1 MRLKGQVA
9 PISFLSILS
18 LFLFFPLTAVA
29 SGEAHLQD
37 FTSTTA
43 GIICLV
49 VFCLAYGL
57 VIAEEHIHLRKSKP
71 VMVAA
76 GIIWAFV
83 AVTYGQTGDHHTAEV
98 MIRHNLL
105 EFAELFLFLLA
116 AMTYI
121 NTMAERNVFD
131 ALRAWLISQ
140 GFSLRNIFWITGVLS
155 FVISPIAD
163 NLTTAL
169 LMSTVAMAVGGTNV
183 KFVAIAC
190 INIVVAANAG
200 GAFSPFGD
208 ITTLMVWQ
216 KGVLPFTTFFAL
228 IIPSLVNWIIPAV
241 IMSFFVAKEKPQA
254 IEEKV
259 ELKEGA
265 FIVVG
270 MFIMTITMAVCA
282 HNFLHLPPV
291 IGMMTGLGL
300 LKLFGYYLK
309 MKKVNELK
317 KKQQE
322 YVYTPG
328 AGALD
333 AESISASDA
342 KTLEKPNEE
351 TFNIFGILALA
362 EWDTLMFFYGVILC
376 VGGLGTMGYL
386 AALSQFM
393 YIDLGPT
400 TANVLVGIVSAIVD
414 NIPVMFAVLSMLP
427 EMDSW
432 QWLLVTLTAG
442 VGGSLLSVGS
452 AAGVAVM
459 GQARGI
465 YTFFGHLKWTWAIAL
480 GYAASIW
487 AHHLVNQSYV
497 GVPISM

>member
-1 MRLKGQVA
+1 MRVNVKA
-9 PISFLSILS
+9 ISISILS
-18 LFLFFPLTAVA
+18 MFLSFPNAVLA
-29 SGEAHLQD
+29 AGDAHLQD
-37 FTSTTA
+37 FTAHWA
-43 GIICLV
+43 GIVCLV
-49 VFCLAYGL
+49 VFVLAYSL
-57 VIAEEHIHLRKSKP
+57 VVFEDQLHLRKSKP

-76 GIIWAFV
+76 GIIWMFV
-83 AVTYGQTGDHHTAEV
+83 AIVYSQSGDKHTAEI

-131 ALRAWLISQ
+131 ALRAWLVSR
-140 GFSLRNIFWITGVLS
+140 GFSLRNIFWITGVLA
-155 FVISPIAD
+155 FLISPIAD

-169 LMSTVAMAVGGTNV
+169 LMSTVAMAVGGTNT
-183 KFVAIAC
+183 KFIALAC

-216 KGVLPFTTFFAL
+216 KGVIPFTTFFAL
-228 IIPSLVNWIIPAV
+228 ILPSLVNWLIPAV
-241 IMSFFVAKEKPQA
+241 IMSMFVAKDKPEA

-259 ELKEGA
+259 EMKDGA

-291 IGMMTGLGL
+291 IGMMTGLGF
-300 LKLFGYYLK
+300 LKIFGYYLK
-309 MKKVNELK
+309 MKNIRALK
-317 KKQQE
+317 RKKEE
-322 YVYTPG
+322 YEYTPG
-328 AGALD
+328 AGPLG
-333 AESISASDA
+333 AESVSASDH
-342 KTLEKPNEE
+342 TEEE
-351 TFNIFGILALA
+351 TIDIFDILAKA

-376 VGGLGTMGYL
+376 VGGLGTLGYL

-400 TANVLVGIVSAIVD
+400 TANVLVGIVSAIID
-414 NIPVMFAVLSMLP
+414 NIPVMFAVLTMMP
-427 EMDSW
+427 HMDEA

-465 YTFFGHLKWTWAIAL
+465 YTFFAHLKWTWAIAL

-487 AHHLVNQSYV
+487 VHFLVNSRFI
-497 GVPISM
+497 GVPV

>member
-1 MRLKGQVA
+1 MRLSRH
-9 PISFLSILS
+9 IMSISILS
-18 LFLFFPLTAVA
+18 IFLSFPISVLAA
-29 SGEAHLQD
+29 GDAHLQD
-37 FTSTTA
+37 FTAHWA
-43 GIICLV
+43 GIVCLV
-49 VFCLAYGL
+49 VFVLAYSL
-57 VIAEEHIHLRKSKP
+57 VVFEDQLHMRKSKP

-76 GIIWAFV
+76 GIIWMFV
-83 AVTYGQTGDHHTAEV
+83 AIVYSQSGDQHTAEI

-105 EFAELFLFLLA
+105 EFGELFLFLLA

-131 ALRAWLISQ
+131 ALRAWLVSR

-155 FVISPIAD
+155 FLISPIAD

-169 LMSTVAMAVGGTNV
+169 LMSTVVMAVGGTNT
-183 KFVAIAC
+183 KFIAIAC

-216 KGVLPFTTFFAL
+216 KGVIPFATFFAL
-228 IIPSLVNWIIPAV
+228 IIPSLVNWLIPAV
-241 IMSFFVAKEKPQA
+241 IMSMFVAKDKPDA
-254 IEEKV
+254 IEETV

-309 MKKVNELK
+309 IKNMRALKQKKIDYE
-317 KKQQE
+317 
-322 YVYTPG
+322 YTPG

-333 AESISASDA
+333 AESISASDH
-342 KTLEKPNEE
+342 KEE
-351 TFNIFGILALA
+351 ENFNIFGILALA

-386 AALSQFM
+386 ASLSQFM

-400 TANVLVGIVSAIVD
+400 TANVLVGIVSAIID
-414 NIPVMFAVLSMLP
+414 NIPVMFAVLTMMP
-427 EMDSW
+427 HMDEA

-465 YTFFGHLKWTWAIAL
+465 YTFFAHLKWTWAIAL

-487 AHHLVNQSYV
+487 VHFLVNSRFI
-497 GVPISM
+497 GVPV

>member
-1 MRLKGQVA
+1 MRLSGY
-9 PISFLSILS
+9 IISILS
-18 LFLFFPLTAVA
+18 MFLLLPNSVWAA
-29 SGEAHLQD
+29 GDAHLQD
-37 FTSTTA
+37 FTAHWA
-43 GIICLV
+43 GIVCLV
-49 VFCLAYGL
+49 VFVLAYTL
-57 VIAEEHIHLRKSKP
+57 VVFEDQLHMRKSKP

-76 GIIWAFV
+76 GIIWMLV
-83 AVTYGQTGDHHTAEV
+83 AIVYTQHGDQHTAEI

-105 EFAELFLFLLA
+105 EFGELFLFLLA

-131 ALRAWLISQ
+131 ALRAWLVSR

-155 FVISPIAD
+155 FLISPIAD

-169 LMSTVAMAVGGTNV
+169 LMSTVAMAVGGTNT
-183 KFVAIAC
+183 KFIALAC

-216 KGVLPFTTFFAL
+216 KGVVPFATFFAL
-228 IIPSLVNWIIPAV
+228 IVPSLVNWLIPAV
-241 IMSFFVAKEKPQA
+241 IMSMFVAKEKPDA
-254 IEEKV
+254 IDETV

-309 MKKVNELK
+309 VKNMRALK
-317 KKQQE
+317 QKKQE
-322 YVYTPG
+322 YKYKPG

-333 AESISASDA
+333 AESISAGDR
-342 KTLEKPNEE
+342 KDEE
-351 TFNIFGILALA
+351 IYDIFGILAKA

-400 TANVLVGIVSAIVD
+400 TANVLVGIVSAIID
-414 NIPVMFAVLSMLP
+414 NIPVMFAVLTMMP
-427 EMDSW
+427 HMDEA

-465 YTFFGHLKWTWAIAL
+465 YTFFAHLKWTWAIAL

-487 AHHLVNQSYV
+487 VHFLVNSRFI
-497 GVPISM
+497 GVAV

>member
-1 MRLKGQVA
+1 MRLIGQ
-9 PISFLSILS
+9 IMSISILS
-18 LFLFFPLTAVA
+18 MFLSFPNIVYAA
-29 SGEAHLQD
+29 EGSHLQD
-37 FTSTTA
+37 FTAHWA
-43 GIICLV
+43 GIVCLV
-49 VFCLAYGL
+49 VFVLAYSL
-57 VIAEEHIHLRKSKP
+57 VIFEDQIHLRKSKP

-76 GIIWAFV
+76 GIIWALV
-83 AVTYGQTGDHHTAEV
+83 AIAYTQTGDQHTAEI

-105 EFAELFLFLLA
+105 EFGELFLFLLA

-131 ALRAWLISQ
+131 ALRAWLVSR

-155 FVISPIAD
+155 FLISPIAD

-169 LMSTVAMAVGGTNV
+169 LMSTVAMAVGGQNT
-183 KFVAIAC
+183 KFIALAC

-216 KGVLPFTTFFAL
+216 KGVVPFATFFAL
-228 IIPSLVNWIIPAV
+228 IIPSLVNWLIPAV
-241 IMSFFVAKEKPQA
+241 IMSFFVEKAQPEA

-259 ELKEGA
+259 VLKEGA

-270 MFIMTITMAVCA
+270 MFILTITMAVCA

-300 LKLFGYYLK
+300 LKFFGYYLK
-309 MKKVNELK
+309 MKKIRELR
-317 KKQQE
+317 KQKQAYE
-322 YVYTPG
+322 YKPG

-333 AESISASDA
+333 AESISAGDH
-342 KTLEKPNEE
+342 KDKDVE

-386 AALSQFM
+386 AALSHFM

-400 TANVLVGIVSAIVD
+400 TANVLVGIVSAIID
-414 NIPVMFAVLSMLP
+414 NIPVMFAVLTMMP
-427 EMDSW
+427 HMDEA

-465 YTFFGHLKWTWAIAL
+465 YTFFAHLKWTWAIAL

-487 AHHLVNQSYV
+487 VHFLVNARFIGQAV
-497 GVPISM
+497 

>member
-1 MRLKGQVA
+1 MRLNGRIVL
-9 PISFLSILS
+9 ISILS
-18 LFLFFPLTAVA
+18 IFLSFPNIVLAA
-29 SGEAHLQD
+29 GDAHLQD
-37 FTSTTA
+37 FTAHWA
-43 GIICLV
+43 GIVCLV
-49 VFCLAYGL
+49 VFVLAYSL
-57 VIAEEHIHLRKSKP
+57 VVFEDQLHMRKSKP

-76 GIIWAFV
+76 GIIWMFV
-83 AVTYGQTGDHHTAEV
+83 AIVYTQSGDQHTAEI

-105 EFAELFLFLLA
+105 EFGELFLFLLA

-131 ALRAWLISQ
+131 ALRAWLVSQ
-140 GFSLRNIFWITGVLS
+140 GFSLRTIFWITGVIS
-155 FVISPIAD
+155 FLLSPIAD

-169 LMSTVAMAVGGTNV
+169 LMSTVAMAVGGTNT
-183 KFVAIAC
+183 KFIALAC

-216 KGVLPFTTFFAL
+216 KGVIPFATFFAL
-228 IIPSLVNWIIPAV
+228 IIPSVVNWIIPAV
-241 IMSFFVAKEKPQA
+241 IMSMFVAKEKPDA
-254 IEEKV
+254 IDEKV

-270 MFIMTITMAVCA
+270 MFIMTISMAVSA

-309 MKKVNELK
+309 MKNMRAQKQ
-317 KKQQE
+317 KKQE
-322 YVYTPG
+322 YEYTPG

-333 AESISASDA
+333 SESISASDHS
-342 KTLEKPNEE
+342 EEE
-351 TFNIFGILALA
+351 TYDIFGILAKA

-400 TANVLVGIVSAIVD
+400 TANVLVGIVSAIID
-414 NIPVMFAVLSMLP
+414 NIPVMFAVLTMMP
-427 EMDSW
+427 EMDKA

-465 YTFFGHLKWTWAIAL
+465 YTFFAHLRWTWAIAL

-487 AHHLVNQSYV
+487 VHFLVNGRFI
-497 GVPISM
+497 GVPV